1 MKNIK
6 TDKWETSNA
15 STAYPS
21 KHTILKLNFAPPASS
36 TDPHAPHIVINATSV
51 SRDSI
56 ITARG
61 SAPASAKET
70 TNTFSHSLPAFSYS
84 ALLPL

>member
-21 KHTILKLNFAPPASS
+21 KHTILKLNFAPLASS
-36 TDPHAPHIVINATSV
+36 TDPHAPHTATNATSAL
-51 SRDSI
+51 RGSI

-61 SAPASAKET
+61 
-70 TNTFSHSLPAFSYS
+70 
-84 ALLPL
+84 